1 MSSWC
6 PPTDPGLP
14 PVARLVNRA
23 GRRGAAREEK
33 LALFTY
39 SWNLTK
45 LVELRKL
52 SPAGGGIDPPM
63 LDLHEML
70 RLHLPLAAQAYEQ
83 PPAPEPE
90 RSPADDP
97 EQLSGDE
104 PSTILVVDDD
114 PAVRHVMSTVLRE
127 EGYTVRAAGSADQAL
142 ELLRAAGDVPIIL
155 SDLKM
160 PGHDGIWLLD
170 QVLQRHPHA
179 AVVMLT
185 GYGDTENAV
194 ECLKRG
200 AADYLL
206 KPLRVTDLVCAIE
219 RAQSRRKL
227 ALARNRYHQGL
238 ARRVREKTGELTD
251 ALRRTADAYNST
263 LSALVA
269 ALDAR
274 EHETSDHSQRVVRYT
289 LAIAEKMALQ
299 GDDLDQIGRGALL
312 HDIGKIGV
320 PDSIL
325 LKAGPLT
332 PAEWIE
338 MRKHPEIGH
347 QILQSIGFLNL
358 AAEIVLS
365 HQERWDGG
373 GYPRRLKGPDIPLGA
388 RIFAIADTLDAMT
401 SDRPYRRGVGYEE
414 ARAEI
419 ARCSATQFDPA
430 CVQAFL
436 SLSVEQ
442 LTELRDRRAI

>member
-1 MSSWC
+1 MQVPWGRKDEKWLSSRTRGIWESFLDFSKHS
-6 PPTDPGLP
+6 PRERGTDP
-14 PVARLVNRA
+14 A
-23 GRRGAAREEK
+23 
-33 LALFTY
+33 
-39 SWNLTK
+39 
-45 LVELRKL
+45 
-52 SPAGGGIDPPM
+52 M
-63 LDLHEML
+63 LDFREML
-70 RLHLPLAAQAYEQ
+70 RLHMPAAMQAFDRSSTPQADEPLSDDGEQAAADV
-83 PPAPEPE
+83 PAPV
-90 RSPADDP
+90 
-97 EQLSGDE
+97 
-104 PSTILVVDDD
+104 LVVDDD
-114 PAVRHVMSTVLRE
+114 ASVRHVISSVLRE
-127 EGYTVRAAGSADQAL
+127 EGYAVRAAASAEQAL
-142 ELLRAAGDVPIIL
+142 ELLRATGEAPTVL

-170 QVLQRHPHA
+170 QILQRHPHA

-206 KPLRVTDLVCAIE
+206 KPPRITDLVRAIE

-227 ALARNRYHQGL
+227 AVARNRYHEGL
-238 ARRVREKTGELTD
+238 ARRVREKTAELTE

-289 LAIAEKMALQ
+289 LAIADRMAIR
-299 GDDLDQIGRGALL
+299 GEDLDQIGRGALL

-332 PAEWIE
+332 PSEWVE
-338 MRKHPEIGH
+338 MRKHPEVGH
-347 QILQSIGFLNL
+347 QILQSIGFLSQP
-358 AAEIVLS
+358 AEIVLA

-373 GYPRRLKGPDIPLGA
+373 GYPRGLRGTQIPLGA

-401 SDRPYRRGVGYEE
+401 SDRPYRAGVSHDE

-419 ARCSATQFDPA
+419 ARCSGTQFDPA
-430 CVQAFL
+430 CVEAFL
-436 SLSVEQ
+436 AIPVAELNK
-442 LTELRDRRAI
+442 LRDRRGI

>member
-1 MSSWC
+1 
-6 PPTDPGLP
+6 
-14 PVARLVNRA
+14 
-23 GRRGAAREEK
+23 
-33 LALFTY
+33 
-39 SWNLTK
+39 
-45 LVELRKL
+45 
-52 SPAGGGIDPPM
+52 M
-63 LDLHEML
+63 LDLLEML
-70 RLHLPLAAQAYEQ
+70 RLHVPLATQAYER
-83 PPAPEPE
+83 PPARQPEV
-90 RSPADDP
+90 AQTDDS
-97 EQLSGDE
+97 EQITGDE
-104 PSTILVVDDD
+104 PSTVLVVDDD
-114 PAVRHVMSTVLRE
+114 PSVRHVISTVLRE
-127 EGYTVRAAGSADQAL
+127 EGYSVRAAASADQAL
-142 ELLRAAGDVPIIL
+142 ELLRASGDVPTVL

-170 QVLQRHPHA
+170 QILQRHPHA

-206 KPLRVTDLVCAIE
+206 KPPRITDLVRAIE

-227 ALARNRYHQGL
+227 AVARNRYHQGL
-238 ARRVREKTGELTD
+238 ARRVREKTAELTD
-251 ALRRTADAYNST
+251 ALRRTADAYTST

-289 LAIAEKMALQ
+289 LAIAERMGIG
-299 GDDLDQIGRGALL
+299 GDHLDQMGRGALL

-347 QILQSIGFLNL
+347 QILQSIGFLNQ

-373 GYPRRLKGPDIPLGA
+373 GYPRRLKGPEIPLGA

-401 SDRPYRRGVGYEE
+401 SDRPYRRGVSYDE

-419 ARCSATQFDPA
+419 ARCSGTQFDPA

-436 SLSVEQ
+436 ALTVEV
-442 LTELRDRRAI
+442 LTELRDRRGA

>member
-1 MSSWC
+1 
-6 PPTDPGLP
+6 
-14 PVARLVNRA
+14 
-23 GRRGAAREEK
+23 
-33 LALFTY
+33 
-39 SWNLTK
+39 
-45 LVELRKL
+45 
-52 SPAGGGIDPPM
+52 M
-63 LDLHEML
+63 LDLREML
-70 RLHLPLAAQAYEQ
+70 RLHLPFAVQAFERPAA
-83 PPAPEPE
+83 
-90 RSPADDP
+90 STHP
-97 EQLSGDE
+97 EQARHDE
-104 PSTILVVDDD
+104 TEQSAGEEQSTILVVDDD
-114 PAVRHVMSTVLRE
+114 PSVRHVISSVLRE
-127 EGYTVRAAGSADQAL
+127 EGYTVRAAASAEQAL
-142 ELLRAAGDVPIIL
+142 ELLRASGDVPTVL

-170 QVLQRHPHA
+170 QILQRHPHA

-206 KPLRVTDLVCAIE
+206 KPPRITDLVRAIE

-227 ALARNRYHQGL
+227 AIARNRYHEGL
-238 ARRVREKTGELTD
+238 AHRVREKTLEITE
-251 ALRRTADAYNST
+251 ALRRTADAYTST

-289 LAIAEKMALQ
+289 MAIARRMGMAGEQ
-299 GDDLDQIGRGALL
+299 VDRIARGALL

-332 PAEWIE
+332 PSEWIE

-347 QILQSIGFLNL
+347 QILQSIGFL
-358 AAEIVLS
+358 AEPAEIVLA

-373 GYPRRLKGPDIPLGA
+373 GYPRGMRGPQIPLGA

-401 SDRPYRRGVGYEE
+401 SDRPYRRGVSYDE

-419 ARCSATQFDPA
+419 ARCSGTQFDPA
-430 CVQAFL
+430 CVEAFL
-436 SLSVEQ
+436 AVPVAELV
-442 LTELRDRRAI
+442 ELRDRRGI

>member
-1 MSSWC
+1 
-6 PPTDPGLP
+6 
-14 PVARLVNRA
+14 
-23 GRRGAAREEK
+23 
-33 LALFTY
+33 
-39 SWNLTK
+39 
-45 LVELRKL
+45 
-52 SPAGGGIDPPM
+52 M
-63 LDLHEML
+63 LDLREML
-70 RLHLPLAAQAYEQ
+70 RLHLPFAVQAFERPAA
-83 PPAPEPE
+83 
-90 RSPADDP
+90 STHP
-97 EQLSGDE
+97 EQARHDE
-104 PSTILVVDDD
+104 TEQSAGEEQSTILVVDDD
-114 PAVRHVMSTVLRE
+114 PSVRHVISSVLRE
-127 EGYTVRAAGSADQAL
+127 EGYTVRAAASAEQAL
-142 ELLRAAGDVPIIL
+142 ELLRASGDVPTVL

-170 QVLQRHPHA
+170 QILQRHPHA

-206 KPLRVTDLVCAIE
+206 KPPRITDLVRAIE

-227 ALARNRYHQGL
+227 AIARNRYHEGL
-238 ARRVREKTGELTD
+238 AHRVREKTLEITE
-251 ALRRTADAYNST
+251 ALRRTADAYTST

-289 LAIAEKMALQ
+289 MAIARRMGIAGEQVDRIA
-299 GDDLDQIGRGALL
+299 RGALL

-332 PAEWIE
+332 PSEWIE

-347 QILQSIGFLNL
+347 QILQSIGFL
-358 AAEIVLS
+358 AEPAEIVLA

-373 GYPRRLKGPDIPLGA
+373 GYPRGMRGPQIPLGA

-401 SDRPYRRGVGYEE
+401 SDRPYRRGVSYDE

-419 ARCSATQFDPA
+419 ARCSGTQFDPA
-430 CVQAFL
+430 CVDAFL
-436 SLSVEQ
+436 AVPVVE
-442 LTELRDRRAI
+442 LVELRDRRGI

>member
-1 MSSWC
+1 
-6 PPTDPGLP
+6 
-14 PVARLVNRA
+14 
-23 GRRGAAREEK
+23 
-33 LALFTY
+33 
-39 SWNLTK
+39 
-45 LVELRKL
+45 
-52 SPAGGGIDPPM
+52 M
-63 LDLHEML
+63 LDIREML
-70 RLHLPLAAQAYEQ
+70 RLHVPLATQAYER
-83 PPAPEPE
+83 PPAQQADVKQ
-90 RSPADDP
+90 SDDP
-97 EQLSGDE
+97 EQISSDE
-104 PSTILVVDDD
+104 PSTVLVVDDD
-114 PAVRHVMSTVLRE
+114 ASVRHVISTVLRE
-127 EGYTVRAAGSADQAL
+127 EGYTVRAAASADQAL
-142 ELLRAAGDVPIIL
+142 ELLRAAGDVPTVL

-170 QVLQRHPHA
+170 QILQRHPHA

-206 KPLRVTDLVCAIE
+206 KPPRITDLVRAIE

-238 ARRVREKTGELTD
+238 ARRVREKTAELTD

-289 LAIAEKMALQ
+289 LAIAERMGLQ
-299 GDDLDQIGRGALL
+299 GEDLDQIGRGALL

-332 PAEWIE
+332 PAEWVE
-338 MRKHPEIGH
+338 MRKHPSVGH
-347 QILQSIGFLNL
+347 QILQSIGFLNQ
-358 AAEIVLS
+358 AAEIVLA

-373 GYPRRLKGPDIPLGA
+373 GYPRKLKGVEIPLGA
-388 RIFAIADTLDAMT
+388 RVFAIADTLDAMT
-401 SDRPYRRGVGYEE
+401 SDRPYRKGVSYQE

-419 ARCSATQFDPA
+419 SRCSGTQFDPA
-430 CVQAFL
+430 CVEAFL
-436 SLSVEQ
+436 SITVEE
-442 LTELRDRRAI
+442 LTALRDARRA

>member
-1 MSSWC
+1 
-6 PPTDPGLP
+6 
-14 PVARLVNRA
+14 
-23 GRRGAAREEK
+23 
-33 LALFTY
+33 
-39 SWNLTK
+39 
-45 LVELRKL
+45 
-52 SPAGGGIDPPM
+52 M
-63 LDLHEML
+63 LDLRDML
-70 RLHLPLAAQAYEQ
+70 RLHLPVATQAF
-83 PPAPEPE
+83 E
-90 RSPADDP
+90 RSPARSQDEAQGDDA
-97 EQLSGDE
+97 EQASGE
-104 PSTILVVDDD
+104 EQSTVLIVDDD
-114 PAVRHVMSTVLRE
+114 ASVRHVISSVLRE
-127 EGYTVRAAGSADQAL
+127 EGYAVRAAASAEQAL
-142 ELLRAAGDVPIIL
+142 ELLRATGEVPTVL

-170 QVLQRHPHA
+170 QILQRHPHA

-206 KPLRVTDLVCAIE
+206 KPPRITDLVRAIE

-227 ALARNRYHQGL
+227 TIARNRYHEGL
-238 ARRVREKTGELTD
+238 ARRVREKTAELTD

-289 LAIAEKMALQ
+289 VAIAEQM
-299 GDDLDQIGRGALL
+299 GIRGEELDQIGRGALL

-332 PAEWIE
+332 PSEWIE

-347 QILQSIGFLNL
+347 QILQGIGFLSQ
-358 AAEIVLS
+358 AADIVLA

-373 GYPRRLKGPDIPLGA
+373 GYPRGLKGAQIPLGG

-401 SDRPYRRGVGYEE
+401 SDRPYRRGVSYDE

-419 ARCSATQFDPA
+419 ARCSGTQFDPA
-430 CVQAFL
+430 CVEAFL
-436 SLSVEQ
+436 SIPIETLN
-442 LTELRDRRAI
+442 ELRDRRRT

>member
-1 MSSWC
+1 
-6 PPTDPGLP
+6 
-14 PVARLVNRA
+14 
-23 GRRGAAREEK
+23 
-33 LALFTY
+33 
-39 SWNLTK
+39 
-45 LVELRKL
+45 
-52 SPAGGGIDPPM
+52 M
-63 LDLHEML
+63 LDLREML
-70 RLHLPLAAQAYEQ
+70 RLHLPFAVQAFERPAA
-83 PPAPEPE
+83 
-90 RSPADDP
+90 STHP
-97 EQLSGDE
+97 EQARHDE
-104 PSTILVVDDD
+104 TEQSAGEEQSTILVVDDD
-114 PAVRHVMSTVLRE
+114 PSVRHVISSVLRE
-127 EGYTVRAAGSADQAL
+127 EGYTVRAAASAEQAL
-142 ELLRAAGDVPIIL
+142 ELLRASGDVPTVL

-170 QVLQRHPHA
+170 QILQRHPHA

-206 KPLRVTDLVCAIE
+206 KPPRITDLVRAIE

-227 ALARNRYHQGL
+227 AIARNRYHEGL
-238 ARRVREKTGELTD
+238 AHRVREKTLEITE
-251 ALRRTADAYNST
+251 ALRRTADAYTST

-289 LAIAEKMALQ
+289 MAIARRMGIAGEQVDRIA
-299 GDDLDQIGRGALL
+299 RGALL

-332 PAEWIE
+332 PPEWIE

-347 QILQSIGFLNL
+347 QILQSIGFL
-358 AAEIVLS
+358 AEPAEIVLA

-373 GYPRRLKGPDIPLGA
+373 GYPRGMRGPQIPLGA

-401 SDRPYRRGVGYEE
+401 SDRPYRRGVSYDE

-419 ARCSATQFDPA
+419 ARCSGTQFDPA
-430 CVQAFL
+430 CVEAFL
-436 SLSVEQ
+436 AVPVAELV
-442 LTELRDRRAI
+442 ELRDRRGI

>member
-1 MSSWC
+1 
-6 PPTDPGLP
+6 
-14 PVARLVNRA
+14 
-23 GRRGAAREEK
+23 
-33 LALFTY
+33 
-39 SWNLTK
+39 
-45 LVELRKL
+45 
-52 SPAGGGIDPPM
+52 M
-63 LDLHEML
+63 LDLREML
-70 RLHLPLAAQAYEQ
+70 RLHLPFAVQAFERPAA
-83 PPAPEPE
+83 
-90 RSPADDP
+90 STHP
-97 EQLSGDE
+97 EQARHDE
-104 PSTILVVDDD
+104 TEQSAGEEQSTILVVDDD
-114 PAVRHVMSTVLRE
+114 PSVRHVISSVLRE
-127 EGYTVRAAGSADQAL
+127 EGYTVRAAASAEQAL
-142 ELLRAAGDVPIIL
+142 ELLRASGDVPTVL

-170 QVLQRHPHA
+170 QILQRHPHA

-206 KPLRVTDLVCAIE
+206 KPPRITDLVRAIE

-227 ALARNRYHQGL
+227 AIARNRYHEGL
-238 ARRVREKTGELTD
+238 AHRVREKTLEITE
-251 ALRRTADAYNST
+251 ALRRTADAYTST

-289 LAIAEKMALQ
+289 MAIARRMGIAGEQ
-299 GDDLDQIGRGALL
+299 GDRIARGALL

-332 PAEWIE
+332 PSEWIE

-347 QILQSIGFLNL
+347 QILQSIAFLAS
-358 AAEIVLS
+358 AADIVLA

-373 GYPRRLKGPDIPLGA
+373 GYPRKLKGEEIALGA
-388 RIFAIADTLDAMT
+388 RIFALADTLDAMT
-401 SDRPYRRGVGYEE
+401 SDRPYRRGVSYDE

-419 ARCSATQFDPA
+419 ARCSGTQFDPA
-430 CVQAFL
+430 CVEAFR
-436 SLSVEQ
+436 SLTVEE
-442 LTELRDRRAI
+442 LTDLRDRRGM